1 MTCPAIMYAVMCRC
15 WEILPAKRATA
26 KEIQGMLA
34 AITLDQLD
42 SDLIQVLLLIAFFL
56 MLFKEYIVDVVV
68 LVMMMVA

>member
-1 MTCPAIMYAVMCRC
+1 VVLNVRRGNKMAKPMTCPAVMYAVMSRC

-42 SDLIQVLLLIAFFL
+42 SDLIQVLLFIAL
-56 MLFKEYIVDVVV
+56 LS
-68 LVMMMVA
+68 